1 MQRSPEGQGQSL
13 CVSIWPPKNQNRLQN
28 CLHNFASMPMD
39 FSKKPF
45 FSFSDV
51 SEMKK
56 KVEKKTISE
65 FLPNEVTTWRLGFG
79 STLRSRNR
87 CLRLTLDL
95 NNMRTPNP
103 KFTRFD
109 LQTCPSI
116 NEGNF
121 LHSINYVFIT
131 YSTTS
136 LRKLLEHL
144 LPTPFLQATCITG
157 KRYPMINSKK

>member
-1 MQRSPEGQGQSL
+1 MQRSPEGQGHNVY
-13 CVSIWPPKNQNRLQN
+13 VSSRPPKNQKRLQN
-28 CLHNFASMPMD
+28 CCHNFASMLMD

-121 LHSINYVFIT
+121 LHYINHVDIT
-131 YSTTS
+131 YQKTA
-136 LRKLLEHL
+136 LNKVLEHL
-144 LPTPFLQATCITG
+144 PSTPLLQVTRTIG
-157 KRYPMINSKK
+157 KRYPMVNSKK